1 MNEELSYD
9 QKKAWA
15 KTLYTKEEAA
25 VPDIALIV
33 GADEV
38 IVSLWI
44 EDGRW
49 HEIKRS
55 LLISKKMQL
64 QILYNTLELVTNRLS
79 QETDL
84 AKIIKDVDLI
94 GKYTAAIKNLE
105 SETGVPYIVQVAELF
120 TTWLLRRDPELSR
133 KVTPYFDAFIRERD
147 ITRAKNIR

>member
-38 IVSLWI
+38 IVSSWI

-49 HEIKRS
+49 HAIKRS
-55 LLISKKMQL
+55 LLTSKKAQL
-64 QILYNTLELVTNRLS
+64 RILYDTLELVTDSLRK
-79 QETDL
+79 ETDL
-84 AKIIKDVDLI
+84 AKIIKDVELI

-105 SETGVPYIVQVAELF
+105 AETGVPCIVQVAEQF
-120 TTWLLRRDPELSR
+120 TTWLLRRNPELAR
-133 KVTPYFDAFIRERD
+133 KVTVHFDAFIREHDR
-147 ITRAKNIR
+147 TQPRNIR